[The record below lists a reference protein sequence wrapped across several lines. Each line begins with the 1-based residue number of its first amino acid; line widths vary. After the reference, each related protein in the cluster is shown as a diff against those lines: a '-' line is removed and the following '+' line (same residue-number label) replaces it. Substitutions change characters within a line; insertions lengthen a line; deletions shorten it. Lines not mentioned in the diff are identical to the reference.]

1 MGRRQEL
8 EQRQSLLARFGRM
21 VAAETSLDTLLTII
35 AEEVRNILSADRC
48 SVFLVDFYKGELW
61 TKIAL
66 GMEEKVLRIPIGQG
80 IAGFVARRRLI
91 RSRAFSQSAEQ
102 GGFVFLQPDFF
113 NGDIDLR
120 VLGAE
125 SGNGLGKIIR
135 LVENA
140 PISKIGRF

>member
-21 VAAETSLDTLLTII
+21 VAAETSLDTLLGII

-66 GMEEKVLRIPIGQG
+66 GMEEKILRIPIGQG
-80 IAGFVARRRLI
+80 IAGFVARTGSVPPWAEAAELASASRPVARRD
-91 RSRAFSQSAEQ
+91 RRGAFITALMGTYLE
-102 GGFVFLQPDFF
+102 L
-113 NGDIDLR
+113 
-120 VLGAE
+120 
-125 SGNGLGKIIR
+125 
-135 LVENA
+135 
-140 PISKIGRF
+140 